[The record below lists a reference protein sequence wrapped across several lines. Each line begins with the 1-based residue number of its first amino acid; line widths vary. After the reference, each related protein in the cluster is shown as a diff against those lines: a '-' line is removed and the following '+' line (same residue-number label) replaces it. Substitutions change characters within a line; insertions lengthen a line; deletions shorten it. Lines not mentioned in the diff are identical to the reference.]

1 MATKIIKGEHGFA
14 ISFDG
19 EKIAIN
25 KIVDEGKTL
34 SLPQNPSNRRYFSI
48 AAFEK
53 HQVNG
58 ELELTYKPTVTIGNG
73 PRASRKPLEDFLEG
87 KDRDT
92 YLKLVAQ
99 AEEARKAAS
108 VKPKLTAV
116 EKLQQSIAR
125 NQAKLDALTKAG
137 E

>member
-1 MATKIIKGEHGFA
+1 MATKLIKGENGFA
-14 ISFDG
+14 IEVEG
-19 EKIAIN
+19 TLKPITQL
-25 KIVDEGKTL
+25 VDEGKTL
-34 SLPQNPSNRRYFSI
+34 VLPENDVNRKYFSI
-48 AAFEK
+48 KTFEN
-53 HQVNG
+53 HAVNG
-58 ELELTYKPTVTIGNG
+58 ELELTYKAPVTIVNK
-73 PRASRKPLEDFLEG
+73 PTSRKPLEDFLEG
-87 KDRDT
+87 KDKDT

-125 NQAKLDALTKAG
+125 NQAKLDALIKAG